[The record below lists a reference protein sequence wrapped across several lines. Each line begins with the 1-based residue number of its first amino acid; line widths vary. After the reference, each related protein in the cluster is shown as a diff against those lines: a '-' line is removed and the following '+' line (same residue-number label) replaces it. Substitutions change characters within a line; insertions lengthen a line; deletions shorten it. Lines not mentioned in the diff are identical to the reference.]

1 MIVEVCDICKKNKPD
16 KKIKIKLSKRNFVHD
31 KWSGYKKIYICQS
44 CAEKILVAMK
54 KSIEKNGINFKI
66 TEIM

>member
-16 KKIKIKLSKRNFVHD
+16 KKIKIKLSERNFVHD

-44 CAEKILVAMK
+44 CAEKILVGY
-54 KSIEKNGINFKI
+54 EKIIRQKM
-66 TEIM
+66 E

>member
-1 MIVEVCDICKKNKPD
+1 MIVEVCDICKNNKPD

-31 KWSGYKKIYICQS
+31 KWSGYKKIYICQN

-54 KSIEKNGINFKI
+54 KSIEQKM
-66 TEIM
+66 E

>member
-16 KKIKIKLSKRNFVHD
+16 KKIKIKLSERNFVHD

-44 CAEKILVAMK
+44 CAEKI
-54 KSIEKNGINFKI
+54 
-66 TEIM
+66 

>member
-1 MIVEVCDICKKNKPD
+1 MIVEVCDICKNNKPD

-54 KSIEKNGINFKI
+54 NP
-66 TEIM
+66 